1 MKESPGFFHFRS
13 WLSVVSVLLLPSLSL
28 PYPSSGFYFKCQ
40 EKTNQPLPLL
50 PVLCRLSKSSL
61 TIMVP
66 QNWVLC
72 SQNHLPQAWNKL
84 EEASCR
90 CRERKR
96 SSPPSRAS
104 WLAKLRASGRWS
116 RFGPVTQHTGTL
128 TVFVSRPPSFSISG
142 SQPWLHLWITQDH
155 SFVIST
161 FVKKYFVKKYFV
173 KSTFVIQ
180 NRKTNQKT
188 NKGNSVQVWCTESG
202 PGPEGLSFFNSS
214 QIIPLCSRVKILLV
228 EESNPELTPFLPTI
242 PQEIPLPVLTPRISG
257 SQEMESHSLENAV

>member
-142 SQPWLHLWITQDH
+142 SQPWLHLWITQEWWPKVPL
-155 SFVIST
+155 SYKT
-161 FVKKYFVKKYFV
+161 EKQTKKQTKEILC
-173 KSTFVIQ
+173 KSDALNLDLDLRV
-180 NRKTNQKT
+180 
-188 NKGNSVQVWCTESG
+188 SV
-202 PGPEGLSFFNSS
+202 F
-214 QIIPLCSRVKILLV
+214 
-228 EESNPELTPFLPTI
+228 LTA
-242 PQEIPLPVLTPRISG
+242 PR
-257 SQEMESHSLENAV
+257 